1 MQALRGWDI
10 LQAKK
15 HCLSWQNLL
24 IAAESRQVK
33 RQIFTPGLSMGKS
46 VRALFAVLF
55 LSSSVWLCAQK
66 IGAQTTTSPAPAIIP
81 LDQIHEGMR
90 GTALTVFQGVKPES
104 MDVEVLGVMH
114 NVNGPKG
121 DIILVRLHGTKPE
134 YTGVVAGM
142 SGSPV
147 YFDGKLAGALAFRI
161 GEFSKEPIAGVT
173 PIEEMLEINASDHR
187 PAIMRASLPDG
198 NLPDGNRA
206 NAKSVN
212 TGGAMQTASPG
223 ESSGLPIQS
232 YGNYLQPIETP
243 LVFNGFSA
251 ETLQRYGSQL
261 AAAGIVPVMGIGSSS
276 NSKQPE
282 PIEAGSAVSAV
293 LVRGDMDIAA
303 TCTVTYVDP
312 QRLLAC
318 GHPLLQFG
326 DVDLPMTKATVL
338 ATLPSPMNA
347 FKIVNTTETIGAF
360 VQDRQNGIMGVPG
373 QESKMIPVTVAL
385 HTGSA
390 TKEFHY
396 EVLNNARLS
405 PLAMMATVFNALHGT
420 NEYGEDVTYRMN
432 GALSVK
438 GYPDVTLRNM
448 FAPQDNGQPA
458 AALAA
463 ASIGERFGRI
473 YSNPFDAPDVLGVK
487 LDFDLVS
494 ERRSARLEASRTDLT
509 EARPG
514 DEIMVETV
522 IRPYRG
528 ERLVRQIPIK
538 IPTSTSVGTLHILV
552 SDGETLDRLHRGT
565 PMMNRG
571 LGLAPT
577 IALLNRERANDRV
590 YISLIESDPE
600 AMIADKVM
608 PTLPLSVM
616 NVMDNMRGTQDMV
629 VLGESSVS
637 EASTEPLDYVVSG
650 AQMLT
655 INIK

>member
-1 MQALRGWDI
+1 
-10 LQAKK
+10 
-15 HCLSWQNLL
+15 
-24 IAAESRQVK
+24 
-33 RQIFTPGLSMGKS
+33 MGRV
-46 VRALFAVLF
+46 VRALAVFLYFA
-55 LSSSVWLCAQK
+55 SSIWVIAQDPSPNVRK
-66 IGAQTTTSPAPAIIP
+66 QNSAAPIAGVSGAVNIPASAPAIMP
-81 LDQIHEGMR
+81 LNQIHAGMK

-104 MDVEVLGVMH
+104 MDVEVLGVMR

-173 PIEEMLEINASDHR
+173 PIEEMLEINALDRR
-187 PAIMRASLPDG
+187 PARATI
-198 NLPDGNRA
+198 A
-206 NAKSVN
+206 
-212 TGGAMQTASPG
+212 TAMPAGVSAADTWSQPGPTTTASPG
-223 ESSGLPIQS
+223 ESSPLPATGS
-232 YGNYLQPIETP
+232 GYSNYLTPIETP
-243 LVFNGFSA
+243 LVFNGFSD
-251 ETLQRYGSQL
+251 ETLQRYSSQF
-261 AAAGIVPVMGIGSSS
+261 AAIGIVPVMGIGSASDR
-276 NSKQPE
+276 KQPE

-326 DVDLPMTKATVL
+326 EVDLPMTKATVL

-347 FKIVNTTETIGAF
+347 FKIVNTTETVGAF

-373 QESKMIPVTVAL
+373 RESKMIPVTVAM
-385 HTGSA
+385 HSQGAQGSA

-396 EVLNNARLS
+396 EILNNARLS

-420 NEYGEDVTYRMN
+420 NDYGEDITYRMK
-432 GALSVK
+432 GVLSVK

-473 YSNPFDAPDVLGVK
+473 YSNPFDAPDVQGVR
-487 LDFDLVS
+487 LDFDLVR
-494 ERRSARLEASRTDLT
+494 ERRSARLEAARTDMT

-514 DEIMVETV
+514 DQIMVETV

-528 ERLVRQIPIK
+528 ERLVRQIPIR
-538 IPTSTSVGTLHILV
+538 IPTSTSKGTLRILV
-552 SDGETLDRLHRGT
+552 SDGDTLDRMHRGT

-577 IALLNRERANDRV
+577 IALLNKERANDRV
-590 YISLIESDPE
+590 YVSLIQSDPE
-600 AMIADKVM
+600 AMVADKVM

-616 NVMDNMRGTQDMV
+616 NVMENMRGTQDMV

-637 EASTEPLDYVVSG
+637 EASTDPLDYVVSG

>member
-1 MQALRGWDI
+1 
-10 LQAKK
+10 
-15 HCLSWQNLL
+15 
-24 IAAESRQVK
+24 
-33 RQIFTPGLSMGKS
+33 MGKA
-46 VRALFAVLF
+46 ALSLAALLCF
-55 LSSSVWLCAQK
+55 SSSVWVSAQDR
-66 IGAQTTTSPAPAIIP
+66 PAPAIIP
-81 LDQIHEGMR
+81 PAIMPLDQIREGMK
-90 GTALTVFQGVKPES
+90 GTALTVFQGVRPES
-104 MDVEVLGVMH
+104 MDVEVLGVMR
-114 NVNGPKG
+114 NVNGPRG
-121 DIILVRLHGTKPE
+121 DIILVRLHGAKPE

-173 PIEEMLEINASDHR
+173 PIEEMLEINALDRR
-187 PAIMRASLPDG
+187 PAPAPMRASLPEQSG
-198 NLPDGNRA
+198 TTQ
-206 NAKSVN
+206 
-212 TGGAMQTASPG
+212 TGSPG
-223 ESSGLPIQS
+223 ESPALPAQNYS
-232 YGNYLQPIETP
+232 NYLKPIETP
-243 LVFNGFSA
+243 LVFNGFSN
-251 ETLQRYGSQL
+251 ETLQRYASQF
-261 AAAGIVPVMGIGSSS
+261 AAAGILPVMGIGSASDR
-276 NSKQPE
+276 KQPE

-326 DVDLPMTKATVL
+326 EVDLPMTKARVL
-338 ATLPSPMNA
+338 ATLPSPLNA
-347 FKIVNTTETIGAF
+347 FKIVNTTETVGAF
-360 VQDRQNGIMGVPG
+360 VQDRQSGILGVPG
-373 QESKMIPVTVAL
+373 RASKMIPVTVAL
-385 HTGSA
+385 HVRGEHGPA

-420 NEYGEDVTYRMN
+420 NEYGEDITYRMN
-432 GALSVK
+432 GVLSVK

-463 ASIGERFGRI
+463 ATIGDRFGRI
-473 YSNPFDAPDVLGVK
+473 YSNPFDAPDVQGVK
-487 LDFDLVS
+487 LDFDLVR
-494 ERRSARLEASRTDLT
+494 ERRSARLEASRTDMT

-514 DEIMVETV
+514 DQIMVETV

-528 ERLVRQIPIK
+528 ERLVRQIPIR
-538 IPTSTSVGTLHILV
+538 IPTSTSKGTLRILV
-552 SDGETLDRLHRGT
+552 SDGDTLDRIHRGT

-577 IALLNRERANDRV
+577 IALLNKERANDRV
-590 YISLIESDPE
+590 YVSLLGSDPE
-600 AMIADKVM
+600 AMVADKVM

-637 EASTEPLDYVVSG
+637 EASTDPLDYVVSG

-655 INIK
+655 ISIK